1 MDEKLKKELLEIY
14 DSLTDEQKEKV
25 KECKTMEEV
34 SAFAAEE
41 GIELP
46 DEMLDDVAGGY
57 IFVNNS
63 GGYEVINDKTG
74 DVMDT
79 IWGFYAVDKT
89 KESTSRAKALGQ
101 KARMIEEQELYDL
114 RNYGKKPK
122 EC

>member
-57 IFVNNS
+57 VHKN
-63 GGYEVINDKTG
+63 GLTYEVINDETG
-74 DVMDT
+74 NVMET
-79 IWGFYAVDKT
+79 FWGRHPTETWIKAAT
-89 KESTSRAKALGQ
+89 RARALGQ
-101 KARMIEEQELYDL
+101 KTDMITDQELYDL
-114 RNYGKKPK
+114 RKNAPK
-122 EC
+122 AKDC